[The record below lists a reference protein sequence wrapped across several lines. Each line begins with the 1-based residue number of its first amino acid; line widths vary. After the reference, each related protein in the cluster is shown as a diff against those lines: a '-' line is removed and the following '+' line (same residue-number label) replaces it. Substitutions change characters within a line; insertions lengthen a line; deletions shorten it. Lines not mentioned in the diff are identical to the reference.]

1 MKEQSPKEAREIYFT
16 PFQSSVLNAS
26 FFRPN
31 FSIAIKEAYIAER
44 NDKNRAAFADFTKI
58 FFSLLARTAN

>member
-1 MKEQSPKEAREIYFT
+1 MNFERSGGWLNKLKKCNSELRKIIHQKTKEVFFLMKEQSPKEAGEMYFT

-31 FSIAIKEAYIAER
+31 C
-44 NDKNRAAFADFTKI
+44 
-58 FFSLLARTAN
+58 L